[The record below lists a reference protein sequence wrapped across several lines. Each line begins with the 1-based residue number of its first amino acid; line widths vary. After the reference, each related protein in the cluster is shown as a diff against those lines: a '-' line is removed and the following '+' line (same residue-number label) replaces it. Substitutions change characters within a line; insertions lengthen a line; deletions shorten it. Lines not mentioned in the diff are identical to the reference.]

1 MVEIYVKD
9 IGEERSWS
17 LEVERHIEALKHV
30 AEEEVCAHAHP
41 LASE

>member
-9 IGEERSWS
+9 IGEERS
-17 LEVERHIEALKHV
+17 LEVERHTEALKHV
-30 AEEEVCAHAHP
+30 AEEKVCAHAHP